1 MTDWVNDKFRFIIQE
16 ARTNRIISYDLPVN
30 APKVMRKLSG
40 PCMIEFDVDYRDPR
54 VSDPETG
61 EPILFKPWGH
71 WCHIEYNYRGERKIF
86 ASGIFKPSE
95 VDSKTG
101 MLRAQFEGFSGYPK
115 GMPWLQNWNPI
126 AVDPFHIVNKI
137 WTHLQAYNNGTGNL
151 GVIPY
156 SAPNDKGSWNAS
168 TNTPTLANG
177 TGSASDMY
185 TVSVAGTSLGATF
198 AIGDSIFYDGS
209 EWKKSA
215 VAGKVVPALSNTQML
230 PGFSFDGQTFV
241 LDFFAIFIRAVDFT
255 DCGDYINKIAR
266 DVPFDYFEEC
276 EWNEDRTEVNKYL
289 RLAYQ
294 DGGTLQSNL
303 AFRLNENIFEA
314 KSRIESEIEWT
325 SDVIIRGWYP
335 GKVYSKE
342 LTNADDFRY
351 RRTVLE
357 EDVNINSGE
366 RAEAWAGRQLT
377 RRQIPSY
384 WKSIIVNMYHP
395 NAPFGSYDVGDTI
408 RVQGVMP
415 WVGNV
420 DQLHRIIAMSIDLS
434 TNTAEL
440 SLMAEGAF
448 NYDPIFFDGVD
459 PNLITNPSFTNNLTG
474 WTSLSGTWSRDAT
487 FGGTNPGSVRVT
499 ANAQTKELTTSAG
512 IPVSPRDR
520 VSVSCSVYW
529 QDAQSADN
537 SSPIRIKATAYN
549 SLGIQI
555 SEPIFNSILQP
566 SGDSDSWMSL
576 SGKWTVPSGIASIK
590 VQLEVT
596 NSMQVG
602 EVWFDDVYVSKY
614 PLPF

>member
-1 MTDWVNDKFRFIIQE
+1 MTDWVNDRFRFIIQE

-71 WCHIEYNYRGERKIF
+71 WCHIEYNYRGQRKIF

-126 AVDPFHIVNKI
+126 AVDPFEIVDRI
-137 WTHLQAYNNGTGNL
+137 WEHLQEYNNGTGNL
-151 GVIPY
+151 GVVPY
-156 SAPNDKGSWNAS
+156 S
-168 TNTPTLANG
+168 
-177 TGSASDMY
+177 
-185 TVSVAGTSLGATF
+185 VAA
-198 AIGDSIFYDGS
+198 DGIT
-209 EWKKSA
+209 KTIPP
-215 VAGKVVPALSNTQML
+215 VSNTQML

-266 DVPFDYFEEC
+266 DVPFDYFEES
-276 EWNEDRTEVNKYL
+276 EWNEDRTEINKYL

-499 ANAQTKELTTSAG
+499 ANAQTKEITTSAG

-549 SLGIQI
+549 SLGVQI